1 MCTNNVW
8 DMCLD
13 LTKTVL
19 LYIDECTAVSAQ
31 PNELQICTDNV
42 LINLCEDSA
51 VHPTQCRR

>member
-31 PNELQICTDNV
+31 PN
-42 LINLCEDSA
+42 
-51 VHPTQCRR
+51 